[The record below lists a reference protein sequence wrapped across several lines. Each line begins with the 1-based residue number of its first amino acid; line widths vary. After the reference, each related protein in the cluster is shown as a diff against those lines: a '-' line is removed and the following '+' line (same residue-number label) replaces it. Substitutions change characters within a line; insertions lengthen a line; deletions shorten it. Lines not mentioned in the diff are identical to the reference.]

1 MKDAIPTAVNRLA
14 IGTAQF
20 GFNYGVTNTSGQVS
34 PFEVSR
40 ILARANQSGIF
51 VLDTASAYGDSEL
64 VLGEAG
70 TENFQVVTKLPAT
83 PIGVD
88 IEAQW
93 VMDQAIRSATRLGRK
108 NISTLL
114 VHNPEDLRRSSGLE
128 LIRGLIGSKEEGLA
142 EKIGV
147 SIYDPKDLLWIS
159 TLLDLDVVQAPMSVF
174 DRRMVNSGWL
184 DRLSNN
190 GVETHVR
197 SVFLQGAL
205 VAGVENLPNTLKPWV
220 GKFMEFETWAKSQG
234 LSLLEAALLYPLSI
248 PKVDKVVI
256 GVVSV
261 DQLEQ
266 AVIAAQ
272 KNPPDYP
279 DFATNDQRLINPVN
293 WPK

>member
-20 GFNYGVTNTSGQVS
+20 GLNYGVTNTSGRVP

-40 ILARANQSGIF
+40 ILASANQSGIF
-51 VLDTASAYGDSEL
+51 VLDTASVYGDSEL

-93 VMDQAIRSATRLGRK
+93 VMDQAITSATRLGRK

-114 VHNPEDLRRSSGLE
+114 VHNPEDLRRASGLE
-128 LIRGLIGSKEEGLA
+128 LIRGLIGSKEEGLT

-147 SIYDPKDLLWIS
+147 SIYDPKDLVWIS
-159 TLLDLDVVQAPMSVF
+159 DLLDLDVVQAPMSVF